1 LEVVLFIVPLQ
12 PKTTTPPREP
22 VAMNEAEVRSYAGI
36 YQNAPDY
43 LRLELVVKDGKLFLK
58 QAGQSEMS
66 QVVKVGENIFNA
78 GGQEFLLIPGTSG
91 KPKYMHIGAHA
102 LRRM

>member
-1 LEVVLFIVPLQ
+1 LQ
-12 PKTTTPPREP
+12 AKTTSPPRAP
-22 VAMNEAEVRSYAGI
+22 IAINEAEMRSYVGV

-43 LRLELVVKDGKLFLK
+43 LRLELVAKDGKLFLK

-66 QVVKVGENIFNA
+66 QVVKVGDNVFNA
-78 GGQEFLLIPGTSG
+78 GGQEFLLIPGTDG
-91 KPKYMHIGAHA
+91 KAKYMHIAAHA